1 MRLKLA
7 LAFLIV
13 TFAFVITHFMFTPP
27 RFYSFWTLVGYISTE
42 ILIGLIAAVVLSKL
56 FTRKLTELAA
66 AATVMSRGDLTQRV
80 EMRGKDEVGDLAC
93 SFNTMT
99 QSLYKVV
106 TEARAVSGQI
116 FESAQSL
123 SATAEEMNATTQE
136 ISSTVSNIA
145 RGAEGTAD
153 MVNKT
158 SSITRDMAVAIEGIS
173 EKARFAAKSSQEAG
187 ERARE
192 AGELMA
198 GASHKVAE
206 IVAHIERAT
215 TNVGGFKDRAL
226 RINESVDFIT
236 HIAQQTHLLALNATI
251 EAARAGEHGRGF
263 SVVAEEIRKLADSSR
278 QFADQIARL
287 AKEINLESTDVI
299 ESMGDSTRSAREGEK
314 VIHDAK
320 ESIDA
325 MVMSVLTSM
334 ERIQEISSLSGTQ
347 ATGADGLVRAI
358 EEISK
363 IAEENA
369 AGTEEA
375 SAATQEQTAS
385 MEEMSASAQ
394 ELARSSDTL
403 KEMISIFKV
412 A

>member
-192 AGELMA
+192 AGEQMA
-198 GASHKVAE
+198 GASHKVGE

>member
-27 RFYSFWTLVGYISTE
+27 RFYKLWTLVGYISTE

-56 FTRKLTELAA
+56 FTRQLSDLAA
-66 AATVMSRGDLTQRV
+66 AATVISRGDLTRRV
-80 EMRGKDEVGDLAC
+80 EMRGKDEVGHLAG

-99 QSLYKVV
+99 QSLFKIV
-106 TEARAVSGQI
+106 TEARTVSGQI

-173 EKARFAAKSSQEAG
+173 EKARFAAKSSEEAG
-187 ERARE
+187 EKARE
-192 AGELMA
+192 AGEQMG
-198 GASHKVAE
+198 GASRKVGE
-206 IVAHIERAT
+206 IVADIERAT

-226 RINESVDFIT
+226 RINESVDFIS

-287 AKEINLESTDVI
+287 AKEINLESTEVI

-320 ESIDA
+320 QSIDS

-334 ERIQEISSLSGTQ
+334 ERIQEISTLSGTQ
-347 ATGADGLVRAI
+347 AAGADGLVRAI

-375 SAATQEQTAS
+375 SAATEEQTAS

>member
-13 TFAFVITHFMFTPP
+13 TFLFVVTHFAFTPP

-42 ILIGLIAAVVLSKL
+42 ILIGLAAAVILSKI
-56 FTRKLTELAA
+56 FTRRLSDLAA
-66 AATVMSRGDLTQRV
+66 ATEIISRGDLTKKV
-80 EMRGKDEVGDLAC
+80 EVRGTDEVGGLAR

-99 QSLYKVV
+99 QSLFKVV
-106 TEARAVSGQI
+106 TEARTVSAQI
-116 FESAQSL
+116 FDSAQSL
-123 SATAEEMNATTQE
+123 SGTAEEMNATTQE

-158 SSITRDMAVAIEGIS
+158 SSITRDMAAAIEGIS

-187 ERARE
+187 DRARQ
-192 AGELMA
+192 AGDQMG
-198 GASHKVAE
+198 GASHKVAD
-206 IVAHIERAT
+206 IVVSIERAT
-215 TNVGGFKDRAL
+215 TNVEGFKDRAL

-278 QFADQIARL
+278 SFADQIARL
-287 AKEINLESTDVI
+287 AKEINLESSDVI
-299 ESMGDSTRSAREGEK
+299 QSMGDSTRSAREGEQ
-314 VIHDAK
+314 VIRGAK

-334 ERIQEISSLSGTQ
+334 ERIQEISGLAEAQ
-347 ATGADGLVRAI
+347 ARGADGLVRAI

-385 MEEMSASAQ
+385 MQEMSASAQ
-394 ELARSSDTL
+394 ELARTSDTL

>member
-13 TFAFVITHFMFTPP
+13 TLMFVITHFAFTPP
-27 RFYSFWTLVGYISTE
+27 RFYSMWTLIGYISTE
-42 ILIGLIAAVVLSKL
+42 ILIGLVAAVALSKL
-56 FTRKLTELAA
+56 FTRNLHDLAA
-66 AATVMSRGDLTQRV
+66 ASGVISRGDLTRKV
-80 EMRGKDEVGDLAC
+80 EVRSTDEVGDLAR
-93 SFNTMT
+93 SFNVML

-106 TEARAVSGQI
+106 TEVRGVSGQI
-116 FESAQSL
+116 FESAQAL
-123 SATAEEMNATTQE
+123 SATSEEMNATTQE

-158 SSITRDMAVAIEGIS
+158 STITRDLAVSIEGIS
-173 EKARFAAKSSQEAG
+173 EKARFAAKSSKDAG
-187 ERARE
+187 DGARQ
-192 AGELMA
+192 AGELMG
-198 GASHKVAE
+198 GASQKVGE

-215 TNVGGFKDRAL
+215 TNVEGFKDRAL
-226 RINESVDFIT
+226 RIDESVDFIT

-278 QFADQIARL
+278 KFADQIARL
-287 AKEINLESTDVI
+287 AKEINSESSNVI
-299 ESMGDSTRSAREGEK
+299 ASMNDSTLSAREGEQ
-314 VIHDAK
+314 VIRESK

-325 MVMSVLTSM
+325 MVMSVLTSV
-334 ERIQEISSLSGTQ
+334 ERIQEISGLSEAQ
-347 ATGADGLVRAI
+347 AKGADGLVRAI

-369 AGTEEA
+369 AGTQEA

-385 MEEMSASAQ
+385 MQEMSASAQ
-394 ELARSSDTL
+394 DLAKTSDTL
-403 KEMISIFKV
+403 KDIISIFKV